1 MFGELALLTDL
12 ERSATVSAMSAAEVM
27 VLNRETFQ
35 QQLEDSPK
43 TAIALLRQL
52 GARFYETIRAMEK
65 SVS

>member
-1 MFGELALLTDL
+1 
-12 ERSATVSAMSAAEVM
+12 MSAAEVM